1 MNYFVIII
9 NDHNPSSG
17 KSVRNNYLKL
27 YMHVWPMKKKYKSGF
42 FFFQCRPTEK
52 HKFFSLNHLFIFHWV
67 GAYDW
72 GDIFHLNPKLINDSS
87 ITNNK

>member
-1 MNYFVIII
+1 MTITRVLGRAWEIII
-9 NDHNPSSG
+9 L
-17 KSVRNNYLKL
+17 NYICMFDL
-27 YMHVWPMKKKYKSGF
+27 WKKNIKVVF